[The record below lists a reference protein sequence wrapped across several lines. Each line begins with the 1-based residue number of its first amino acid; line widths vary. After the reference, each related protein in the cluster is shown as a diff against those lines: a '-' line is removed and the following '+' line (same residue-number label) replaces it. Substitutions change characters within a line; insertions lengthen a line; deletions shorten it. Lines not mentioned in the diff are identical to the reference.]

1 MNILT
6 AVCSLAILGIAYIY
20 YLPLRKLEKFINAWD
35 KCNEAKDIESQYT
48 GMKGIDDG
56 YQETMFT
63 LDDGQKTTS
72 HAEDFYY
79 RRNIARVIG
88 VNLKAI
94 SSAPG
99 LISGLGVL
107 GTFIGLTA
115 SVTLFN
121 SDTSEAIMQSIKILL
136 GGMGTAFLTS
146 VFGMVFSSL
155 YIWQQ
160 KKIYNNFDIVTA
172 KWGKMLDDKYYISEL
187 ELLRM
192 ENVRQQNV
200 MMDKLQAIHDSSEK
214 QQKAYSEGLSDLK
227 KQNED
232 YQKNVMDAIIGYDE
246 EGNSIKPG
254 DMLQNLYEESE
265 KQSQAL
271 ESFTTDLSNELNAS
285 LGKTMDVSIVPLIKN
300 LENSHK
306 VFNEKLD
313 ALSSN
318 IQSPSTDMVT
328 SVVGELKTSM
338 RQMTVEYKDS
348 ISNDTLKQMEAL
360 ETLADNLTKASDIL
374 NGIHQT
380 MQMMAK
386 SVPDSFVNIK
396 DVIGQ
401 LRVSVESHQ
410 TEMVEKSK
418 LANEEMSAGL
428 NARLNEII
436 KQNEDYQK
444 NVLDAII
451 GYDEEGNSIKP
462 GDMLQNLYEES
473 EKQSQALESFTTD
486 LSNELN
492 ASLGKTMDTSIVP
505 IIRDL
510 ENTHKVFNDKLDAL
524 SFGIQSPATDMV
536 TSVVGELKT
545 SMQQMTTEF
554 KDNISTDTLK
564 QMETLADNLTKSSDV
579 LDGIPQTM
587 QMMAESVTN
596 SFANIK
602 DIIGQLQTSVESQQI
617 EMVEKSKSANEEI
630 SANMNARLNEVMNV
644 IQATMT
650 KLNEQQNG
658 LIENQGKSTR
668 EIANL
673 LNSFEV
679 SINRMRQA
687 NVETAQTLVRV
698 QKIGENLDESANKV
712 KEMSAT
718 MKDVS
723 DTLIDQQKE
732 SMEKYKEVQ
741 NANQGTVDNINATLK
756 TTQQLITEYTQQYAV
771 IQKGLKDIFA
781 EISKGLQDYSTTL
794 SKSTGDALG
803 VYSNALDKSTKGL
816 QNIAEAL
823 NESAEELTDGVDK
836 LKMRLK

>member
-1 MNILT
+1 MWMNILT
-6 AVCSLAILGIAYIY
+6 VVCCAVIVLIAFKY
-20 YLPLRKLEKFINAWD
+20 YLPLMKLEKFINAWD
-35 KCNEAKDIESQYT
+35 KCNEAQDIESQYV
-48 GMKGIDDG
+48 GMKEINDD

-63 LDDGQKTTS
+63 LGDRQKKTTS

-79 RRNIARVIG
+79 IRNIARVIG

-107 GTFIGLTA
+107 GTFIGLTM
-115 SVTLFN
+115 SVTSFN
-121 SDTSEAIMQSIKILL
+121 SDTSEAIMGSIKILL
-136 GGMGTAFLTS
+136 SGMGTAFITS
-146 VFGMVFSSL
+146 VLGMGFSSI

-160 KKIYNNFDIVTA
+160 KKIYNNLDIITA
-172 KWGKMLDDKYYISEL
+172 RWNKILDDKYYISEL

-192 ENVRQQNV
+192 ENVRQQNA
-200 MMDKLQAIHDSSEK
+200 MMDRLQAIHDSSEK
-214 QQKAYSEGLSDLK
+214 QQKAYFEGLSDLK

-232 YQKNVMDAIIGYDE
+232 YQKNVM
-246 EGNSIKPG
+246 
-254 DMLQNLYEESE
+254 
-265 KQSQAL
+265 
-271 ESFTTDLSNELNAS
+271 
-285 LGKTMDVSIVPLIKN
+285 
-300 LENSHK
+300 
-306 VFNEKLD
+306 
-313 ALSSN
+313 
-318 IQSPSTDMVT
+318 
-328 SVVGELKTSM
+328 
-338 RQMTVEYKDS
+338 
-348 ISNDTLKQMEAL
+348 
-360 ETLADNLTKASDIL
+360 
-374 NGIHQT
+374 
-380 MQMMAK
+380 
-386 SVPDSFVNIK
+386 
-396 DVIGQ
+396 
-401 LRVSVESHQ
+401 
-410 TEMVEKSK
+410 
-418 LANEEMSAGL
+418 
-428 NARLNEII
+428 
-436 KQNEDYQK
+436 
-444 NVLDAII
+444 DAII

-524 SFGIQSPATDMV
+524 SFGIQTPATDMV

-554 KDNISTDTLK
+554 KDSISTDTLK

-579 LDGIPQTM
+579 LNGIPQTM
-587 QMMAESVTN
+587 QMMAESVNN

-602 DIIGQLQTSVESQQI
+602 DIIGQLQTAVESQQT
-617 EMVEKSKSANEEI
+617 EMVEKSKSANEEM
-630 SANMNARLNEVMNV
+630 SASMNARLNEVMNV

-658 LIENQGKSTR
+658 LIDNQGKSTR

-673 LNSFEV
+673 LNSFET
-679 SINRMRQA
+679 SINRMKQA
-687 NVETAQTLVRV
+687 NVETAHTLVRV
-698 QKIGENLDESANKV
+698 QKIGENLDESANNV

-718 MKDVS
+718 MKDIS

-756 TTQQLITEYTQQYAV
+756 TTQQLITEYTQQYAI

>member
-6 AVCSLAILGIAYIY
+6 VVCCAAIVLIAYKY
-20 YLPLRKLEKFINAWD
+20 WLPLRKLKNFINAWD
-35 KCNEAKDIESQYT
+35 DCKDAQEIESQYN
-48 GMKGIDDG
+48 GMKEINDG

-63 LDDGQKTTS
+63 LDDSQKKTTS

-107 GTFIGLTA
+107 GTFIGLTV
-115 SVTLFN
+115 SVTLFD
-121 SDTSEAIMQSIKILL
+121 SDSSEAIMKSIKILL

-146 VFGMVFSSL
+146 VFGMVLSSL

-160 KKIYNNFDIVTA
+160 KKILNNLDIVTA
-172 KWGKMLDDKYYISEL
+172 KWGKTLDDKNYISEL

-192 ENVRQQNV
+192 ENVRQQNA
-200 MMDKLQAIHDSSEK
+200 MMDKLKAIHESSEK
-214 QQKAYSEGLSDLK
+214 QQKVYSDGLSELK

-285 LGKTMDVSIVPLIKN
+285 LGKTMDVSIVPLIRD
-300 LENSHK
+300 LENSHR

-313 ALSSN
+313 TLSSN
-318 IQSPSTDMVT
+318 
-328 SVVGELKTSM
+328 
-338 RQMTVEYKDS
+338 
-348 ISNDTLKQMEAL
+348 
-360 ETLADNLTKASDIL
+360 
-374 NGIHQT
+374 
-380 MQMMAK
+380 
-386 SVPDSFVNIK
+386 
-396 DVIGQ
+396 
-401 LRVSVESHQ
+401 
-410 TEMVEKSK
+410 
-418 LANEEMSAGL
+418 
-428 NARLNEII
+428 
-436 KQNEDYQK
+436 
-444 NVLDAII
+444 
-451 GYDEEGNSIKP
+451 
-462 GDMLQNLYEES
+462 
-473 EKQSQALESFTTD
+473 
-486 LSNELN
+486 
-492 ASLGKTMDTSIVP
+492 
-505 IIRDL
+505 
-510 ENTHKVFNDKLDAL
+510 
-524 SFGIQSPATDMV
+524 IQSPATDMV
-536 TSVVGELKT
+536 STVVGELKT
-545 SMQQMTTEF
+545 SMQQMTSEF
-554 KDNISTDTLK
+554 KDSISTDTIK
-564 QMETLADNLTKSSDV
+564 QMDTLADNLTKSSDV
-579 LDGIPQTM
+579 LNEIPHTM
-587 QMMAESVTN
+587 QMMTKSVTD

-602 DIIGQLQTSVESQQI
+602 DIIGQLQTSVESQQT
-617 EMVEKSKSANEEI
+617 EMVEKSKSANDEMTA
-630 SANMNARLNEVMNV
+630 SMNARLNEIMNV
-644 IQATMT
+644 IQTTMT

-658 LIENQGKSTR
+658 LIEGQGKSTR

-673 LNSFEV
+673 LTTFEA
-679 SINRMRQA
+679 SINRMKQT
-687 NVETAQTLVRV
+687 NVETAETLVRV
-698 QKIGENLDESANKV
+698 QKIGENLDESANRV

-718 MKDVS
+718 MKTVS
-723 DTLIDQQKE
+723 DTLIAQQKE

-741 NANQGTVDNINATLK
+741 DANQDTVDNINATLK
-756 TTQQLITEYTQQYAV
+756 TTQQLITDYTEQYAI

-781 EISKGLQDYSTTL
+781 EITKGLQDYSTTL

-836 LKMRLK
+836 LKMRMR

>member
-1 MNILT
+1 MWMNILT
-6 AVCSLAILGIAYIY
+6 VVCCAVIVLIAFKY
-20 YLPLRKLEKFINAWD
+20 YLPLMKLEKFINAWD
-35 KCNEAKDIESQYT
+35 KCNEAQDIESQYV
-48 GMKGIDDG
+48 GMKEINDD

-63 LDDGQKTTS
+63 LGDRQKKTTS

-79 RRNIARVIG
+79 IRNIARVIG

-107 GTFIGLTA
+107 GTFIGLTM
-115 SVTLFN
+115 SVTSFN
-121 SDTSEAIMQSIKILL
+121 SDTSEAIMGSIKILL
-136 GGMGTAFLTS
+136 SGMGTAFITS
-146 VFGMVFSSL
+146 VLGMGFSSI

-160 KKIYNNFDIVTA
+160 KKMYNNLDIITA
-172 KWGKMLDDKYYISEL
+172 RWSKLLDDKYYISEL

-192 ENVRQQNV
+192 ENVRQQNA
-200 MMDKLQAIHDSSEK
+200 MMDRLQAIHDSSEK
-214 QQKAYSEGLSDLK
+214 QQKAYFEGLSDLK

-232 YQKNVMDAIIGYDE
+232 YQKNVMDAIIGLDE

-254 DMLQNLYEESE
+254 DMLQNLYEELE
-265 KQSQAL
+265 KQPQAL
-271 ESFTTDLSNELNAS
+271 ESFTTD
-285 LGKTMDVSIVPLIKN
+285 
-300 LENSHK
+300 
-306 VFNEKLD
+306 
-313 ALSSN
+313 
-318 IQSPSTDMVT
+318 
-328 SVVGELKTSM
+328 
-338 RQMTVEYKDS
+338 
-348 ISNDTLKQMEAL
+348 
-360 ETLADNLTKASDIL
+360 LTKASDIL
-374 NGIHQT
+374 NGIPQT

-386 SVPDSFVNIK
+386 SVTDSFANIK

-401 LRVSVESHQ
+401 LQASVESHQ
-410 TEMVEKSK
+410 TEMEEKSK
-418 LANEEMSAGL
+418 SANTEMSASL
-428 NARLNEII
+428 NAKLSEII
-436 KQNEDYQK
+436 KQNESYQK
-444 NVLDAII
+444 NVMDAII

-524 SFGIQSPATDMV
+524 SFGIQTPATDMV

-554 KDNISTDTLK
+554 KDSISTDTLK

-579 LDGIPQTM
+579 LNGIPQTM
-587 QMMAESVTN
+587 QMMAESVNN

-602 DIIGQLQTSVESQQI
+602 DIIGQLQTAVESQQT
-617 EMVEKSKSANEEI
+617 EMVEKSKSANEEM
-630 SANMNARLNEVMNV
+630 SASMNARLNEVMNV

-658 LIENQGKSTR
+658 LIDNQGKSTR

-673 LNSFEV
+673 LNSFET
-679 SINRMRQA
+679 SINRMKQA
-687 NVETAQTLVRV
+687 NVETAHTLVRV
-698 QKIGENLDESANKV
+698 QKIGENLDESANNV

-718 MKDVS
+718 MKDIS

-756 TTQQLITEYTQQYAV
+756 TTQQLITEYTQQYAI

>member
-1 MNILT
+1 M
-6 AVCSLAILGIAYIY
+6 G
-20 YLPLRKLEKFINAWD
+20 
-35 KCNEAKDIESQYT
+35 
-48 GMKGIDDG
+48 
-56 YQETMFT
+56 
-63 LDDGQKTTS
+63 
-72 HAEDFYY
+72 
-79 RRNIARVIG
+79 
-88 VNLKAI
+88 
-94 SSAPG
+94 
-99 LISGLGVL
+99 
-107 GTFIGLTA
+107 
-115 SVTLFN
+115 
-121 SDTSEAIMQSIKILL
+121 SIKILL
-136 GGMGTAFLTS
+136 SGMGTAFITS
-146 VFGMVFSSL
+146 VLGMGFSSI

-160 KKIYNNFDIVTA
+160 KKIYNNLDIITA
-172 KWGKMLDDKYYISEL
+172 RWSKILDDKYYISEL

-192 ENVRQQNV
+192 ENVRQQNA
-200 MMDKLQAIHDSSEK
+200 MMDRLQAIHDSSEK
-214 QQKAYSEGLSDLK
+214 QQKAYFEGLSDLK

-232 YQKNVMDAIIGYDE
+232 YQKNVM
-246 EGNSIKPG
+246 
-254 DMLQNLYEESE
+254 
-265 KQSQAL
+265 
-271 ESFTTDLSNELNAS
+271 
-285 LGKTMDVSIVPLIKN
+285 
-300 LENSHK
+300 
-306 VFNEKLD
+306 
-313 ALSSN
+313 
-318 IQSPSTDMVT
+318 
-328 SVVGELKTSM
+328 
-338 RQMTVEYKDS
+338 
-348 ISNDTLKQMEAL
+348 
-360 ETLADNLTKASDIL
+360 
-374 NGIHQT
+374 
-380 MQMMAK
+380 
-386 SVPDSFVNIK
+386 
-396 DVIGQ
+396 
-401 LRVSVESHQ
+401 
-410 TEMVEKSK
+410 
-418 LANEEMSAGL
+418 
-428 NARLNEII
+428 
-436 KQNEDYQK
+436 
-444 NVLDAII
+444 DAII

-524 SFGIQSPATDMV
+524 SFGIQTPATDMV

-554 KDNISTDTLK
+554 KDSISTDTLK

-579 LDGIPQTM
+579 LNGIPQTM
-587 QMMAESVTN
+587 QMMAESVNN

-602 DIIGQLQTSVESQQI
+602 DIIGQLQTAVESQQT
-617 EMVEKSKSANEEI
+617 EMVEKSKSANEEM
-630 SANMNARLNEVMNV
+630 SASMNARLNEVMNV

-658 LIENQGKSTR
+658 LIDNQGKSTR

-673 LNSFEV
+673 LNSFET
-679 SINRMRQA
+679 SINRMKQA
-687 NVETAQTLVRV
+687 NVETAHTLVRV
-698 QKIGENLDESANKV
+698 QKIGENLDESANNV

-718 MKDVS
+718 MKDIS

-756 TTQQLITEYTQQYAV
+756 TTQQLITEYTQQYAI

>member
-6 AVCSLAILGIAYIY
+6 VVCCAAIVLIAYKY
-20 YLPLRKLEKFINAWD
+20 WLPLRKLKNFINAWD
-35 KCNEAKDIESQYT
+35 DCKDAQEIESQYN
-48 GMKGIDDG
+48 GMKEINDG

-63 LDDGQKTTS
+63 LDDSQKKTTS

-107 GTFIGLTA
+107 GTFIGLTV
-115 SVTLFN
+115 SVTLFD
-121 SDTSEAIMQSIKILL
+121 SDSSEAIMKSIKILL

-146 VFGMVFSSL
+146 VFGMVLSSL

-160 KKIYNNFDIVTA
+160 KKILNNLDIVTA
-172 KWGKMLDDKYYISEL
+172 KWGKTLDDKNYISEL

-192 ENVRQQNV
+192 ENVRQQNA
-200 MMDKLQAIHDSSEK
+200 MIDKLKAIHESSEK
-214 QQKAYSEGLSDLK
+214 QQKVYSDGLSELK

-285 LGKTMDVSIVPLIKN
+285 LGKTMDVSIVPLIRD
-300 LENSHK
+300 LENSHR

-313 ALSSN
+313 TLSSN
-318 IQSPSTDMVT
+318 
-328 SVVGELKTSM
+328 
-338 RQMTVEYKDS
+338 
-348 ISNDTLKQMEAL
+348 
-360 ETLADNLTKASDIL
+360 
-374 NGIHQT
+374 
-380 MQMMAK
+380 
-386 SVPDSFVNIK
+386 
-396 DVIGQ
+396 
-401 LRVSVESHQ
+401 
-410 TEMVEKSK
+410 
-418 LANEEMSAGL
+418 
-428 NARLNEII
+428 
-436 KQNEDYQK
+436 
-444 NVLDAII
+444 
-451 GYDEEGNSIKP
+451 
-462 GDMLQNLYEES
+462 
-473 EKQSQALESFTTD
+473 
-486 LSNELN
+486 
-492 ASLGKTMDTSIVP
+492 
-505 IIRDL
+505 
-510 ENTHKVFNDKLDAL
+510 
-524 SFGIQSPATDMV
+524 IQSPATDMV
-536 TSVVGELKT
+536 STVVGELKT
-545 SMQQMTTEF
+545 SMQQMTSEF
-554 KDNISTDTLK
+554 KDSISTDTIK
-564 QMETLADNLTKSSDV
+564 QMDTLADNLTKSSDV
-579 LDGIPQTM
+579 LNEIPHTM
-587 QMMAESVTN
+587 QMMTKSVTD

-602 DIIGQLQTSVESQQI
+602 DIIGQLQTSVESQQT
-617 EMVEKSKSANEEI
+617 EMVEKSKSANDEMTA
-630 SANMNARLNEVMNV
+630 SMNARLNEIMNV
-644 IQATMT
+644 IQTTMT

-658 LIENQGKSTR
+658 LIEGQGKSTR

-673 LNSFEV
+673 LTTFEA
-679 SINRMRQA
+679 SINRMKQT
-687 NVETAQTLVRV
+687 NVETAETLVRV
-698 QKIGENLDESANKV
+698 QKIGENLDESANRV

-718 MKDVS
+718 MKTVS
-723 DTLIDQQKE
+723 DTLIAQQKE

-741 NANQGTVDNINATLK
+741 DANQDTVDNINATLK
-756 TTQQLITEYTQQYAV
+756 TTQQLITDYTEQYAI

-781 EISKGLQDYSTTL
+781 EITKGLQDYSTTL

-836 LKMRLK
+836 LKMRMR

>member
-1 MNILT
+1 MNIFTVLCC
-6 AVCSLAILGIAYIY
+6 VAIVWRSYKY
-20 YLPLRKLEKFINAWD
+20 WLPLKKLEKFIKAWD
-35 KCNEAKDIESQYT
+35 ECKEAQDIESQYV
-48 GMKGIDDG
+48 GMKEINDG

-63 LDDGQKTTS
+63 LGDSQKKTTS

-107 GTFIGLTA
+107 GTFIGLA
-115 SVTLFN
+115 VSVRLFN
-121 SDTSEAIMQSIKILL
+121 SDTSEAIMRSIKILL
-136 GGMGTAFLTS
+136 GGMGTAFGTS
-146 VFGMVFSSL
+146 VVGMVCSSL
-155 YIWQQ
+155 YIGRQ
-160 KKIYNNFDIVTA
+160 KKIYNKFDIVTA
-172 KWGKMLDDKYYISEL
+172 KWGKILDDKNYISEL

-192 ENVRQQNV
+192 ENVRQQND
-200 MMDKLQAIHDSSEK
+200 MMDKLKAIYDSSEK
-214 QQKAYSEGLSDLK
+214 QQKAYFDGLSDLK
-227 KQNED
+227 KQNEN

-285 LGKTMDVSIVPLIKN
+285 LGKTMDNSVVPLIK
-300 LENSHK
+300 
-306 VFNEKLD
+306 
-313 ALSSN
+313 
-318 IQSPSTDMVT
+318 
-328 SVVGELKTSM
+328 
-338 RQMTVEYKDS
+338 
-348 ISNDTLKQMEAL
+348 
-360 ETLADNLTKASDIL
+360 DI
-374 NGIHQT
+374 
-380 MQMMAK
+380 
-386 SVPDSFVNIK
+386 
-396 DVIGQ
+396 IGQ
-401 LRVSVESHQ
+401 LQASVESRQ

-418 LANEEMSAGL
+418 LANAEILASM

-436 KQNEDYQK
+436 KQNADYQK
-444 NVLDAII
+444 SILDAII

-505 IIRDL
+505 LIQDL
-510 ENTHKVFNDKLDAL
+510 ENSHKVFNEKLDAL
-524 SFGIQSPATDMV
+524 SSGIQSPATDMV

-554 KDNISTDTLK
+554 KDSISTDTLK
-564 QMETLADNLTKSSDV
+564 QMETLADNLIKSSDI
-579 LDGIPQTM
+579 LNGIPLTM
-587 QMMAESVTN
+587 QMMTKSVNN

-602 DIIGQLQTSVESQQI
+602 DIIGQLQTSVESQQT
-617 EMVEKSKSANEEI
+617 EMVEKSKVANAEMSA
-630 SANMNARLNEVMNV
+630 SMNARLNEIINV
-644 IQATMT
+644 IQATMS

-658 LIENQGKSTR
+658 LIEGQGKSTR

-673 LNSFEV
+673 LTTFDA
-679 SINRMRQA
+679 SINRMKQA
-687 NVETAQTLVRV
+687 NAETAVTLVRV
-698 QKIGENLDESANKV
+698 QKIGENFDESANKV

-718 MKDVS
+718 MKNVS
-723 DTLIDQQKE
+723 DTLIAQQEE

-741 NANQGTVDNINATLK
+741 DANQSTVDNINTALK
-756 TTQQLITEYTQQYAV
+756 TTQQLITEYTQQYAI
-771 IQKGLKDIFA
+771 IQQGLKDIFA

>member
-6 AVCSLAILGIAYIY
+6 VVCCAAIVLIAYKY
-20 YLPLRKLEKFINAWD
+20 WLPLRKLKNFINAWD
-35 KCNEAKDIESQYT
+35 DCKDAQEIESQYN
-48 GMKGIDDG
+48 GMKEINDG

-63 LDDGQKTTS
+63 LDDSQKKTTS

-107 GTFIGLTA
+107 GTFIGLTV
-115 SVTLFN
+115 SVTLFD
-121 SDTSEAIMQSIKILL
+121 SDSSEAIMKSIKILL

-146 VFGMVFSSL
+146 VFGMVLSSL

-160 KKIYNNFDIVTA
+160 KKILNNLDIVTA
-172 KWGKMLDDKYYISEL
+172 KWGKTLDDKNYISEL

-192 ENVRQQNV
+192 ENVRQQNA
-200 MMDKLQAIHDSSEK
+200 MMDKLKAIHESSEK
-214 QQKAYSEGLSDLK
+214 HQKVYSDGLSELK

-285 LGKTMDVSIVPLIKN
+285 LGKTMDVSIVPLIRD
-300 LENSHK
+300 LENSHR

-313 ALSSN
+313 TLSSN
-318 IQSPSTDMVT
+318 
-328 SVVGELKTSM
+328 
-338 RQMTVEYKDS
+338 
-348 ISNDTLKQMEAL
+348 
-360 ETLADNLTKASDIL
+360 
-374 NGIHQT
+374 
-380 MQMMAK
+380 
-386 SVPDSFVNIK
+386 
-396 DVIGQ
+396 
-401 LRVSVESHQ
+401 
-410 TEMVEKSK
+410 
-418 LANEEMSAGL
+418 
-428 NARLNEII
+428 
-436 KQNEDYQK
+436 
-444 NVLDAII
+444 
-451 GYDEEGNSIKP
+451 
-462 GDMLQNLYEES
+462 
-473 EKQSQALESFTTD
+473 
-486 LSNELN
+486 
-492 ASLGKTMDTSIVP
+492 
-505 IIRDL
+505 
-510 ENTHKVFNDKLDAL
+510 
-524 SFGIQSPATDMV
+524 IQSPATDMV
-536 TSVVGELKT
+536 STVVGELKT
-545 SMQQMTTEF
+545 SMQQMTSEF
-554 KDNISTDTLK
+554 KDSISTDTIK
-564 QMETLADNLTKSSDV
+564 QMDTLADNLTKSSDV
-579 LDGIPQTM
+579 LNEIPHTM
-587 QMMAESVTN
+587 QMMTKSVTD

-602 DIIGQLQTSVESQQI
+602 DIIGQLQTSVESQQT
-617 EMVEKSKSANEEI
+617 EMVEKSKSANDEMTA
-630 SANMNARLNEVMNV
+630 SMNARLNEIMNV
-644 IQATMT
+644 IQTTMT

-658 LIENQGKSTR
+658 LIEGQGKSTR

-673 LNSFEV
+673 LTTFEA
-679 SINRMRQA
+679 SINRMKQT
-687 NVETAQTLVRV
+687 NVETAETLVRV
-698 QKIGENLDESANKV
+698 QKIGENLDESANRV

-718 MKDVS
+718 MKTVS
-723 DTLIDQQKE
+723 DTLIAQQKE

-741 NANQGTVDNINATLK
+741 DANQDTVDNINATLK
-756 TTQQLITEYTQQYAV
+756 TTQQLITDYTEQYAI

-781 EISKGLQDYSTTL
+781 EITKGLQDYSTTL

-836 LKMRLK
+836 LKMRMR

>member
-6 AVCSLAILGIAYIY
+6 VVCCAVIVLIAFKY
-20 YLPLRKLEKFINAWD
+20 YLPLMKLEKFINAWD
-35 KCNEAKDIESQYT
+35 KCNEAQDIESQYV
-48 GMKGIDDG
+48 GMKEINDD

-63 LDDGQKTTS
+63 LGDRQKKTTS

-79 RRNIARVIG
+79 IRNIARVIG

-107 GTFIGLTA
+107 GTFIGLTM
-115 SVTLFN
+115 SVTSFN
-121 SDTSEAIMQSIKILL
+121 SDTSEAIMGSIKILL
-136 GGMGTAFLTS
+136 SGMGTAFITS
-146 VFGMVFSSL
+146 VLGMGFSSI

-160 KKIYNNFDIVTA
+160 KKMYNNLDIITA
-172 KWGKMLDDKYYISEL
+172 RWSKLLDDKYYISEL

-192 ENVRQQNV
+192 ENVRQQNA
-200 MMDKLQAIHDSSEK
+200 MMDRLQAIHDSSEK
-214 QQKAYSEGLSDLK
+214 QQKAYFEGLSDLK

-232 YQKNVMDAIIGYDE
+232 YQKNVMDAIIGLDE

-254 DMLQNLYEESE
+254 DMLQNLYEELE
-265 KQSQAL
+265 KQPQAL
-271 ESFTTDLSNELNAS
+271 ESFTTD
-285 LGKTMDVSIVPLIKN
+285 
-300 LENSHK
+300 
-306 VFNEKLD
+306 
-313 ALSSN
+313 
-318 IQSPSTDMVT
+318 
-328 SVVGELKTSM
+328 
-338 RQMTVEYKDS
+338 
-348 ISNDTLKQMEAL
+348 
-360 ETLADNLTKASDIL
+360 LTKASDIL
-374 NGIHQT
+374 NGIPQT

-386 SVPDSFVNIK
+386 SVTDSFANIK

-401 LRVSVESHQ
+401 LQASVESHQ
-410 TEMVEKSK
+410 TEMEEKSK
-418 LANEEMSAGL
+418 SANTEMSASL
-428 NARLNEII
+428 NAKLSEII
-436 KQNEDYQK
+436 KQNESYQK
-444 NVLDAII
+444 NVMDAII

-524 SFGIQSPATDMV
+524 SFGIQTPATDMV

-554 KDNISTDTLK
+554 KDSISTDTLK

-579 LDGIPQTM
+579 LNGIPQTM
-587 QMMAESVTN
+587 QMMAESVNN

-602 DIIGQLQTSVESQQI
+602 DIIGQLQTAVESQQT
-617 EMVEKSKSANEEI
+617 EMVEKSKSANEEM
-630 SANMNARLNEVMNV
+630 SASMNARLNEVMNV

-658 LIENQGKSTR
+658 LIDNQGKSTR

-673 LNSFEV
+673 LNSFET
-679 SINRMRQA
+679 SINRMKQA
-687 NVETAQTLVRV
+687 NVETAHTLVRV
-698 QKIGENLDESANKV
+698 QKIGENLDESANNV

-718 MKDVS
+718 MKDIS

-756 TTQQLITEYTQQYAV
+756 TTQQLITEYTQQYAI